1 MSGLSRAQWVPCNG
15 PSTESVTALLV
26 TGSNSSSVL
35 YAGTPDGL
43 YLSRDGGTTWQ
54 TANSGL
60 TNTGINALVAST
72 ANSSPQMLFVGT
84 DGGIS
89 VSTDSG
95 SAWLPDD
102 ADLVNANTDIQT
114 LAFSDTNSSSPM
126 LFAGTDGNGIYSST
140 NYGKSWIEASTGL
153 ADTDILSLA
162 VSGTNTPTIFAGTD
176 SGMYTSS
183 NNGTMWSPANDELS
197 DAYISAI
204 AVIGSN
210 GPSPIVAAGTY
221 LDGVFLST
229 NNGASWVESS
239 EGLTDL
245 EVISLAVI
253 DVPSSPAL
261 LFAGTDGG
269 GIFLSSDSGKH
280 WNGTA
285 NDGLTDGT
293 VYAFAVGGSDANS
306 ATLFVGTSG
315 SGCWQRPLLQM
326 LGNNGVAKAPS
337 LSYSINVSP
346 DPCTETATISLTT
359 PESGIA
365 KITIVN
371 ILGAPVAQ
379 LFWGELDAGM
389 HSFTWN
395 ASRMSDHPVAPGTYW
410 CEVSINGTSERVP
423 IVFVK

>member
-1 MSGLSRAQWVPCNG
+1 
-15 PSTESVTALLV
+15 
-26 TGSNSSSVL
+26 
-35 YAGTPDGL
+35 
-43 YLSRDGGTTWQ
+43 
-54 TANSGL
+54 
-60 TNTGINALVAST
+60 
-72 ANSSPQMLFVGT
+72 
-84 DGGIS
+84 
-89 VSTDSG
+89 
-95 SAWLPDD
+95 
-102 ADLVNANTDIQT
+102 
-114 LAFSDTNSSSPM
+114 
-126 LFAGTDGNGIYSST
+126 
-140 NYGKSWIEASTGL
+140 
-153 ADTDILSLA
+153 
-162 VSGTNTPTIFAGTD
+162 
-176 SGMYTSS
+176 
-183 NNGTMWSPANDELS
+183 MWSPANDELS

-204 AVIGSN
+204 AVIGAN

-293 VYAFAVGGSDANS
+293 VYAFAVSGSDANT
-306 ATLFVGTSG
+306 ATVFAGTSG
-315 SGCWQRPLLQM
+315 SGVWQRPLVQL
-326 LGNNGVAKAPS
+326 LGNNAVAEAAS
-337 LSYSINVSP
+337 LVNSINLSP
-346 DPCTETATISLTT
+346 NPFTETTTISLTL
-359 PESGIA
+359 PASGSA
-365 KITIVN
+365 KIEIVN

-379 LFWGELDAGM
+379 LFLGELDAGM

-395 ASRMSDHPVAPGTYW
+395 ASRMSDHPIAPGTYW